1 MEIVGLTWHQ
11 LNKDVLELGRNIV
24 ESGFKPDLLVAVARG
39 GWVIGRMLSDILG
52 VKRAV
57 GITISSYEDVG
68 KRRGGPVIL
77 QPLNINVEALRV
89 LVVDD
94 IVDTGAT
101 LKVAVDHVRSKGAME
116 VKSAAPYVKPWSAF
130 KPDYYV
136 KVVDKWVVFPY
147 EYFETLESLRKLG
160 SVNAEEVMKS
170 LFRGKSVRVKSPPEQ
185 TEV

>member
-1 MEIVGLTWHQ
+1 MGLEIVGLTWQQ
-11 LNKDVLELGRNIV
+11 LNDDVLMLGKSIA

-68 KRRGGPVIL
+68 KRKGEPVIL
-77 QPLNINVEALRV
+77 QPLNIDIRGLRV

-101 LKVAVDHVRSKGAME
+101 LKVAVDHVRGKGALE
-116 VKSAAPYVKPWSAF
+116 VKSAAPYVKPWSTF
-130 KPDYYV
+130 RPDYYV
-136 KVVDKWVVFPY
+136 RIVDKWVVFPY
-147 EYFETLESLRKLG
+147 EYFETLESLRKLSG
-160 SVNAEEVMKS
+160 VNAEEVMKS
-170 LFRGKSVRVKSPPEQ
+170 LFRGKSVRVESPPE
-185 TEV
+185 